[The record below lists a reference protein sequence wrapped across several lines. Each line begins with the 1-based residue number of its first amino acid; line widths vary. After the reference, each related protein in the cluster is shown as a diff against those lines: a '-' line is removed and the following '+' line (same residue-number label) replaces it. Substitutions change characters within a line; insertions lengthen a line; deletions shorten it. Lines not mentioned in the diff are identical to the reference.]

1 MSNQKSDITDD
12 ELLHHYYQ
20 DYDNKWLGILLP
32 RYALLL
38 FGVCM
43 KYLKNED
50 DSKDC
55 VQHIYLKVINELYKF
70 RVKNF
75 KSWLYMVAKN
85 ECLMRL
91 RSAKNG
97 TVELNETFLPETE
110 DAGRK
115 EVLMEREKKI
125 GNLYKSLEKLKPDQQ
140 QCIRYFYMEKKSYAE
155 IGELTGFTIS
165 QVKSYL
171 QNGKRNLEI
180 LMASGETKNM

>member
-1 MSNQKSDITDD
+1 
-12 ELLHHYYQ
+12 
-20 DYDNKWLGILLP
+20 
-32 RYALLL
+32 
-38 FGVCM
+38 
-43 KYLKNED
+43 
-50 DSKDC
+50 
-55 VQHIYLKVINELYKF
+55 
-70 RVKNF
+70 
-75 KSWLYMVAKN
+75 MVAKN

-125 GNLYKSLEKLKPDQQ
+125 ENLYKSLEKLKPDQQ